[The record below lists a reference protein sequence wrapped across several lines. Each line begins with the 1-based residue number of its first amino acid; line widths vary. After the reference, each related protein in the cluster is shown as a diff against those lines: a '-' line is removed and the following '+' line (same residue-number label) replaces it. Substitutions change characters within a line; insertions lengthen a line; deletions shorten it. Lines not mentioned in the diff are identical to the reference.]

1 MTDRRPRHP
10 AHRLHQDSLA
20 CAIVE
25 ASRLVEKV
33 LEGQNLTDAFERA
46 RDQSR
51 PAWTDAAR
59 GAIRDLSWRTLRDYG
74 RGDLV
79 LGQLLSK
86 PLPASVRA
94 ILLVA
99 LHRLEARPD
108 QAHTVVDQAV
118 EAAAVVAPGLKGVV
132 NGVLRNAL
140 RQSAHLVPLAN
151 RDPVSRYR
159 HPAWWIDRIRR
170 SLPDDWDAVLDIA
183 SQPPPMSLRV
193 NRRRATVAEVLQ
205 NLEEAGVAARRLAN
219 GAVLLEHAV
228 PMNRL
233 PGFAEGRLSV
243 QDAGAQWAARWLDPG
258 PGQRVLDACAA
269 PGGKSAH
276 LLEYADIHLL
286 SLEIDPDRAVRI
298 DRNFERLGLVGETRA
313 GDAREPNDWWD
324 GRPFDCILA
333 DVPCSASGVVR
344 RHPDIK
350 WLRRDK
356 DIGGFVAQQA
366 AILDSLWRTLAPGGR
381 MLYVTCSLFD
391 EENRGQIRQFVGRHP
406 DARRLQIEGA
416 DDRQLLPTA
425 ENDGFYY
432 ALLRKSD

>member
-1 MTDRRPRHP
+1 MSDRRRSHP
-10 AHRLHQDSLA
+10 TNRLPQDSLA
-20 CAIVE
+20 YAILE

-33 LEGQNLTDAFERA
+33 LGGQNLTDAFEHA
-46 RDQSR
+46 RHHAR
-51 PAWTDAAR
+51 PLWPDAVR
-59 GAIRDLSWRTLRDYG
+59 GAIRDLAWRALRDYG

-79 LGQLLSK
+79 LAQLLSK
-86 PLPASVRA
+86 PLPDSVRA
-94 ILLVA
+94 VLLVA
-99 LHRLEARPD
+99 LQRLETRPD
-108 QAHTVVDQAV
+108 QSHTVVDQAV
-118 EAAAVVAPGLKGVV
+118 EAVAVVAPGLKGVV

-140 RQSAHLVPLAN
+140 RQAARLAELVE
-151 RDPVSRYR
+151 RDPVSHYR
-159 HPAWWIDRIRR
+159 HPSWWIDRVRR
-170 SLPDDWDAVLDIA
+170 SFPDDWEGVLEA
-183 SQPPPMSLRV
+183 ANQPPPMSLRG
-193 NRRRATVAEVLQ
+193 NLRRTTVDYAL
-205 NLEEAGVAARRLAN
+205 AALREDGFAVRRLAN
-219 GAVLLEHAV
+219 DALLLEQPV
-228 PMNRL
+228 PVTAL

-243 QDAGAQWAARWLDPG
+243 QDAGAQWAARWLDPHA
-258 PGQRVLDACAA
+258 GQRVLDACAA

-276 LLEYADIHLL
+276 LLEYADVDLL
-286 SLEIDPDRAVRI
+286 SLEIDPVRAERI
-298 DRNFERLGLVGETRA
+298 DRNFARLGLRGETRI

-350 WLRRDK
+350 WLRREK
-356 DIGGFVAQQA
+356 DIRGFVAQQA

-391 EENRGQIRQFVGRHP
+391 DENRVQVSQFLARHP
-406 DARRLQIEGA
+406 DAKRIQIDGA

>member
-1 MTDRRPRHP
+1 MTDRRRRQPVPRLP
-10 AHRLHQDSLA
+10 QDSLA
-20 CAIVE
+20 YAILE
-25 ASRLVEKV
+25 ASKLVEKV
-33 LEGQNLTDAFERA
+33 LQGQNLTDAFERA

-51 PAWTDAAR
+51 PAWTDAVR
-59 GAIRDLSWRTLRDYG
+59 GAIRDLSWRTLRDFG

-86 PLPASVRA
+86 PLPDSIRA

-99 LHRLEARPD
+99 LHRLETRPD

-140 RQSAHLVPLAN
+140 RQSAHLARLAD
-151 RDPVSRYR
+151 RDAVSRYR
-159 HPAWWIDRIRR
+159 HPAWWVERIRR
-170 SLPDDWDAVLDIA
+170 GFPDDWEAVLDIA
-183 SQPPPMSLRV
+183 NQPPPMSLRV
-193 NRRRATVAEVLQ
+193 NRRRATVEEVLD
-205 NLEEAGVAARRLAN
+205 NLEEAGIAASRLPN
-219 GAVLLEHAV
+219 GAVLLEQAV
-228 PMNRL
+228 PVSQL

-286 SLEIDPDRAVRI
+286 SLEIDPNRAARI
-298 DRNFERLGLVGETRA
+298 DRNHERLGLVGETRV

-333 DVPCSASGVVR
+333 DVPCCASGVVR

-356 DIGGFVAQQA
+356 DIRGFVAQQA
-366 AILDSLWRTLAPGGR
+366 AILDSLWRTLAAGGR

-391 EENRGQIRQFVGRHP
+391 EENRGQITRFLDRHP
-406 DARRLQIEGA
+406 DAVRIPIDGA

-432 ALLRKSD
+432 ALLRKSA